1 MKQITPEILA
11 ALSNK
16 ENPVFLAGLAAGM
29 NEFFPK
35 YGINTDL
42 RLEHFLCQA
51 LHEAD
56 GFRTLQEYASG
67 DAYDTRTDLG
77 NTAAKD
83 GDGRLYKG
91 RGIFQTTGRANY
103 AAAGKAMGLDLIAH
117 PELLAQ
123 PRNAVWSACIYWQS
137 RKLNDYA
144 DKDDI
149 FTITKRINGG
159 TNGLDSRK
167 AYLRVVKAV
176 LKV

>member
-1 MKQITPEILA
+1 
-11 ALSNK
+11 
-16 ENPVFLAGLAAGM
+16 LAGLAAGM
-29 NEFFPK
+29 NEFFPQ

-42 RLEHFLCQA
+42 RLAHFLCQA

-91 RGIFQTTGRANY
+91 RGIFQTTGKANY
-103 AAAGKAMGLDLIAH
+103 IAAGKVMGLDLVVH

-137 RKLNDYA
+137 RKLNELA
-144 DKDDI
+144 DKNDI
-149 FTITKRINGG
+149 VAITKKINGG
-159 TNGLDSRK
+159 TNGLEGRK
-167 AYLRVVKAV
+167 AYLRIVKAV
-176 LKV
+176 LKI